1 MSQKEKAPRA
11 AEILST
17 IASEV
22 TSAVDEHAVV
32 TEATILLAFFFH
44 YDSGVIPRSSSP
56 SHQRENSPEVVASVA
71 SHLTPSHIQKLERA
85 ISALMK
91 GEDYEVVTVS
101 FVNAL
106 STAIQ
111 IHWMNPETKE
121 ESLISNLI
129 DSGSAEFHES
139 HPGHRFVAY
148 DPDRQIRREFV
159 VDAEYGEEQ
168 IFNVEL

>member
-1 MSQKEKAPRA
+1 M
-11 AEILST
+11 
-17 IASEV
+17 
-22 TSAVDEHAVV
+22 
-32 TEATILLAFFFH
+32 
-44 YDSGVIPRSSSP
+44 
-56 SHQRENSPEVVASVA
+56 VASY
-71 SHLTPSHIQKLERA
+71 LTPSHIQQLVRA

-91 GEDYEVVTVS
+91 GEDLEAVTVS

-106 STAIQ
+106 STAIE
-111 IHWMNPETKE
+111 IHWIHPETNE
-121 ESLISNLI
+121 ESLVSNII
-129 DSGSAEFHES
+129 DPGAAEFQDT